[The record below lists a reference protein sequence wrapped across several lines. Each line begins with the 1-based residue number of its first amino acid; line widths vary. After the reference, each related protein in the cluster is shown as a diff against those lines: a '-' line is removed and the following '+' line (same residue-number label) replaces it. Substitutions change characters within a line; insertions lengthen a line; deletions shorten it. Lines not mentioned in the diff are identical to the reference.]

1 MRLRCL
7 TYNIHKGIGTDG
19 ARDLRRIAQVVRH
32 YDPDVVALQE
42 IMWFRPRE
50 GFPPQPT
57 ALAGELS
64 MHIGAVGLNCRRR
77 VGVYGNATLTN
88 CELVEHANLD
98 LTVPLKK
105 SRSALY
111 SLVRRDGVLVH
122 FYNVH
127 LGLARYERVAQARR
141 LIAEIEEVAPAP
153 APVVVMGDTNDW
165 RDVVFPAVFAPAGFR
180 CRGGGSGSRAHGTFP
195 SWYPVANLD
204 RVFVRGDV
212 HIHRAYASRLALA
225 RQASDHLPVIADLD
239 VGDTA

>member
-32 YDPDVVALQE
+32 YDPDVVAFQE

-50 GFPPQPT
+50 GFPAQPA
-57 ALAGELS
+57 ALACELG
-64 MHIGAVGLNCRRR
+64 MHTGAVGLNCRRR

-88 CELVEHANLD
+88 CELVSHANID

-111 SLVRRDGVLVH
+111 SLVRRDGVEVH
-122 FYNVH
+122 VYNVH
-127 LGLARYERVAQARR
+127 LGLARFERVAQARR
-141 LIAEIEEVAPAP
+141 LIAEIDEVAPPP
-153 APVVVMGDTNDW
+153 APVVVVGDTNDW
-165 RDVVFPAVFAPAGFR
+165 RDVVFPTVFEPAGFS
-180 CRGGGSGSRAHGTFP
+180 CRGSGKAHGTFP
-195 SWYPVANLD
+195 SWYPVASVD

-212 HIHRAYASRLALA
+212 RIHRAYASRLALA

-239 VGDTA
+239 VGDAA